1 MAVETLTDRKNWSKC
16 WDIAKSQSYDN
27 IIICGDF
34 NVDFQAAVHSPL
46 GTQLVS
52 YPAPTTQKAEKGSG
66 QKGRTLV
73 SPRNVIKRLR
83 VRVH

>member
-1 MAVETLTDRKNWSKC
+1 MTFCS
-16 WDIAKSQSYDN
+16 DIHQCGISQL
-27 IIICGDF
+27 
-34 NVDFQAAVHSPL
+34 ALH
-46 GTQLVS
+46 LVS
-52 YPAPTTQKAEKGSG
+52 YPAPTTQKAREGSG